1 MKKTAIVVIIAI
13 IVSIIVAS
21 LVRVRGYSTDAS
33 ATDMDADTADV
44 DTVGIGYDSLS
55 CYEIETLSDKDIYFK
70 ADTALPDIPVFNDM
84 LDIANGYAMLRAA
97 YCDAELW
104 FRLGGVVN
112 EEISQIKVGVIKD
125 KAIQAA
131 AKEYVKTL
139 VNILP
144 RDTALWNQ
152 SDSLS
157 WKKALSAYKHFADRL
172 SSRFSLDHYGKITE
186 KDVVDYMDVKQFIP
200 DYDSIYK
207 LRKSQTEPNKQRLL
221 KLAHQ
226 APSFDAKC
234 LYTVEF
240 AHQKSFEDTPMMI
253 SMLQD
258 LMMSGTFTRY
268 LHEVW
273 RTWRCMRQLAMTP
286 SRDGAIPN
294 LVYNKMRY
302 RCLNTILR
310 QIIKNPQ
317 DIKAINDYC
326 YLATY
331 DNITRYSE
339 YPYGNSVGLEHMM
352 LFPEILDDDNKQ

>member
-1 MKKTAIVVIIAI
+1 MKKSAILVIIAI
-13 IVSIIVAS
+13 IASIIAVSCFWNKGNSA
-21 LVRVRGYSTDAS
+21 DAG
-33 ATDMDADTADV
+33 ATDV

-55 CYEIETLSDKDIYFK
+55 SYEIETLSDKDIYFK
-70 ADTALPDIPVFNDM
+70 ADTALPDIPVINDM
-84 LDIANGYAMLRAA
+84 LDMANGYAILRSA
-97 YCDAELW
+97 YCDAEIW

-112 EEISQIKVGVIKD
+112 DEISQIKVDVIKD

-131 AKEYVKTL
+131 AKEYVETL
-139 VNILP
+139 VSILP
-144 RDTALWNQ
+144 RDTALWSR
-152 SDSLS
+152 SDSVS
-157 WKKALSAYKHFADRL
+157 WNKMLSAYRHFADRL

-186 KDVVDYMDVKQFIP
+186 KDVTEYMDAKQFIP
-200 DYDSIYK
+200 DYDAICK
-207 LRKSQTEPNKQRLL
+207 LRKNQTEPNKQRLL
-221 KLAHQ
+221 KLANQ

-240 AHQKSFEDTPMMI
+240 AHQGSHEDTPLEI
-253 SMLQD
+253 SKLQD
-258 LMMSGTFTRY
+258 LMLSGTFTRY

-273 RTWRCMRQLAMTP
+273 RTWRCLRQLAMSP

-317 DIKAINDYC
+317 DIQAINDFG

-331 DNITRYSE
+331 DNITRYSA
-339 YPYGNSVGLEHMM
+339 YPYGNSVGIEQIM
-352 LFPEILDDDNKQ
+352 LFPEILDDDEDKQ

>member
-21 LVRVRGYSTDAS
+21 LVKVRGYSTDAS

-84 LDIANGYAMLRAA
+84 LDIANGYAILRAA

-112 EEISQIKVGVIKD
+112 EEISQIKVDVIKD

-131 AKEYVKTL
+131 AKEYVETL

-253 SMLQD
+253 SMLED
-258 LMMSGTFTRY
+258 LMMSGAFTRY

-302 RCLNTILR
+302 RCMNTILR

-339 YPYGNSVGLEHMM
+339 YPYGNSVGLEQMM